1 MRRETMLADI
11 KRAESAIK
19 AGDTRTAFEILREVL
34 AENPNSERAWWIMS
48 GLVPREQ
55 RAHCLNEVLRIN
67 PENKLARETLLTLT
81 PQPPSPTTT
90 ASTSET
96 REKKTWFYTRGSRLY
111 VTIITDD
118 GILHAQSDSNLK
130 GPLQAAIQEGKLPD
144 NLIKSKTA
152 IPFRNV
158 QSTFQMMSSFRVNFL
173 AQGKEESIRLE
184 LADTESAEEVLEV
197 VEKKLG
203 DNFVRTTAPMKKG
216 SALAISAILTLGAA
230 GITAFF
236 YWGALEVASGRAAA
250 TGSIR
255 TRSIINLL
263 DMLGPTG
270 VAIIGGILILI
281 ALGISIRVLSKPPD
295 ITELVRK

>member
-1 MRRETMLADI
+1 MLADI

-67 PENKLARETLLTLT
+67 PDNKLARETLLSLT
-81 PQPPSPTTT
+81 PQPPDPATSPGAKTTP
-90 ASTSET
+90 ARS
-96 REKKTWFYTRGSRLY
+96 TWFYSRGSRLY

-118 GILHAQSDSNLK
+118 GILFVESEPDLK
-130 GPLQAAIQEGKLPD
+130 GPIQAAIQEGKLPD
-144 NLIKSKTA
+144 NLIKNKTA
-152 IPFRNV
+152 IPFRNI
-158 QSTFQMMSSFRVNFL
+158 QSTFQMMSSYRVNFL

-184 LADTESAEEVLEV
+184 LADSESAEEVQEVLE
-197 VEKKLG
+197 EKLG
-203 DNFVRTTAPMKKG
+203 DEFVPTSAPMKKG
-216 SALAISAILTLGAA
+216 PALAISAIFTLGAA

-263 DMLGPTG
+263 GMLGPTG

-281 ALGISIRVLSKPPD
+281 ALVVSIRLLSKPPM
-295 ITELVRK
+295 ITELKRRT